1 MEKRGSLENRNI
13 QPHPSF
19 SYAQT
24 NKLKVLNNK
33 FVISTHFA
41 ICVYLKIETF
51 DKFRQSPEPKVKQR
65 RQPMMKILHKPA
77 SLSLTL
83 LSSGFQ
89 TFKRRIS
96 QELMLRKGVNLEDY
110 TDDEGL
116 YAFYL
121 RGEPEN
127 YVMDALCGCAVDEY

>member
-1 MEKRGSLENRNI
+1 
-13 QPHPSF
+13 
-19 SYAQT
+19 
-24 NKLKVLNNK
+24 
-33 FVISTHFA
+33 
-41 ICVYLKIETF
+41 
-51 DKFRQSPEPKVKQR
+51 
-65 RQPMMKILHKPA
+65 MMKILHKPA

-96 QELMLRKGVNLEDY
+96 QELMLRKGVNLEDC
-110 TDDEGL
+110 TDDEDL

-127 YVMDALCGCAVDEY
+127 YVMDALCGCAVDEC

>member
-1 MEKRGSLENRNI
+1 
-13 QPHPSF
+13 
-19 SYAQT
+19 
-24 NKLKVLNNK
+24 
-33 FVISTHFA
+33 
-41 ICVYLKIETF
+41 
-51 DKFRQSPEPKVKQR
+51 
-65 RQPMMKILHKPA
+65 MMKILHKPA

-96 QELMLRKGVNLEDY
+96 QELMLSNCVNLEDC
-110 TDDEGL
+110 TDDEEL